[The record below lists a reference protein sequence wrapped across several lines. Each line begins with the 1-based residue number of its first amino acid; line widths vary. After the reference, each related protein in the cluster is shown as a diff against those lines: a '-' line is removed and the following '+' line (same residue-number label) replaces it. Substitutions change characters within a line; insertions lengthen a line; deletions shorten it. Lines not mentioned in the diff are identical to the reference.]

1 MEILVRN
8 KLVIESAWLGRVSN
22 RTILAML
29 LALLAMGSAR
39 VYAGINIWTS
49 HGPEGGYV
57 NAPVIDPQDLSERMA
72 FLQQYDPWSR
82 NETEYIH

>member
-57 NAPVIDPQDLSERMA
+57 NAPVIDPQDPNTLYVTGAYST
-72 FLQQYDPWSR
+72 S
-82 NETEYIH
+82 